1 MTTMNKDDATKW
13 QKIKAFAIGAIVVDI
28 QTVAAAWV
36 LMLIVG
42 VAHHNLVPALEPAS
56 FFSCLIILVLGQILY
71 TLTKFTI
78 DFR

>member
-1 MTTMNKDDATKW
+1 MTTMTKDEATRW
-13 QKIKAFAIGAIVVDI
+13 QKIKAFAIGTIVVDI
-28 QTVAAAWV
+28 QTIAAAWV

-42 VAHHNLVPALEPAS
+42 VTHHNLAPALQPAS
-56 FFSCLIILVLGQILY
+56 FVSCLILLVLGQILY